1 MSGTALLQV
10 QQSVRDRLAQDPTL
24 GTLVTAI
31 YDHAPPASGAS
42 HPFLVLGEKSEKD
55 FDTFGRSGA
64 TVSLVIEI
72 RSQAA
77 GDGELLDV
85 YNRIREVL
93 HEQPFTLT
101 GREVVDA
108 QTTMVRTLVD
118 PDGVT
123 RRGEARFQVIV
134 QDQQ

>member
-1 MSGTALLQV
+1 VSGTALLQV
-10 QQSVRDRLAQDPTL
+10 QQSVRDRLTQDPAL
-24 GTLVTAI
+24 GALVTAI
-31 YDHAPPASGAS
+31 YDHAPPSSGATF
-42 HPFLVLGEKSEKD
+42 PYLVLGEKSEKD
-55 FDTFGRSGA
+55 FDTFGRGGSI
-64 TVSLVIEI
+64 VSLVIDI

-77 GDGELLDV
+77 EDDELLDV

-93 HEQPFTLT
+93 HEQPFALT

-123 RRGEARFQVIV
+123 RRGEARFQVTV
-134 QDQQ
+134 QDQP